1 MPASGRASG
10 ASWSGANE
18 LLADRGRNEWRRR
31 RPKAPAAPR
40 DLYNGALFAVKSEG
54 RFCHSLSA
62 ERPGV
67 AHARRIGHDVR
78 VNEESL
84 QRANAFLAAVAVRA
98 TPGDLIDL
106 SPSELGREIGV
117 DEPLAAARAVRA
129 LLARRRLEAVD
140 GRYRLLDAR
149 PIEAGE
155 REQVPRPRRA
165 ARREPRQPKQASG
178 RATYPEIGR
187 EVVERTI
194 ELGREVGTLRG
205 ALRTAREEARES
217 REARGDAGRRAQQLS
232 GRVKELEARA
242 EMAETNLRTL
252 LAAAKGTGRDA
263 PLGDTEMEAILGVL
277 KADHEEDADGAGDDP
292 AEEPAEPDRLAG
304 P

>member
-1 MPASGRASG
+1 M
-10 ASWSGANE
+10 
-18 LLADRGRNEWRRR
+18 
-31 RPKAPAAPR
+31 
-40 DLYNGALFAVKSEG
+40 
-54 RFCHSLSA
+54 SA
-62 ERPGV
+62 ES
-67 AHARRIGHDVR
+67 DTMCF
-78 VNEESL
+78 VNDESL
-84 QRANAFLAAVAVRA
+84 QRANAFLAAVASRA
-98 TPGDLIDL
+98 TPGELIDL

-117 DEPLAAARAVRA
+117 AEPLAAARAVRA

-165 ARREPRQPKQASG
+165 ARREPRQANQPSSG
-178 RATYPEIGR
+178 RATYSEIGR

-194 ELGREVGTLRG
+194 ELAREVGTLRG

-217 REARGDAGRRAQQLS
+217 REARDEAERRARQLS

-252 LAAAKGTGRDA
+252 LAAARGTGRDA
-263 PLGDTEMEAILGVL
+263 QLGDTEMEAILGVL
-277 KADHEEDADGAGDDP
+277 KGDHEDEAAGQP
-292 AEEPAEPDRLAG
+292 ALAEEPDQVAG

>member
-1 MPASGRASG
+1 M
-10 ASWSGANE
+10 
-18 LLADRGRNEWRRR
+18 
-31 RPKAPAAPR
+31 
-40 DLYNGALFAVKSEG
+40 
-54 RFCHSLSA
+54 
-62 ERPGV
+62 
-67 AHARRIGHDVR
+67 
-78 VNEESL
+78 NEESL
-84 QRANAFLAAVAVRA
+84 QRANAFLAAVATRA
-98 TPGDLIDL
+98 TPGELIDL

-117 DEPLAAARAVRA
+117 EEPLAAARAVRA

-155 REQVPRPRRA
+155 REQVPRPRRS
-165 ARREPRQPKQASG
+165 ARREPRPPKQPASG
-178 RATYPEIGR
+178 GKATYSEIGR

-205 ALRTAREEARES
+205 ALRTAREESRES
-217 REARGDAGRRAQQLS
+217 REARDEAERRAQQLS

-252 LAAAKGTGRDA
+252 LAAAKGTSRDA
-263 PLGDTEMEAILGVL
+263 PVGDSDMEAILGVL
-277 KADHEEDADGAGDDP
+277 KGGDDGDADAEP
-292 AEEPAEPDRLAG
+292 ALAEEPDQVAG